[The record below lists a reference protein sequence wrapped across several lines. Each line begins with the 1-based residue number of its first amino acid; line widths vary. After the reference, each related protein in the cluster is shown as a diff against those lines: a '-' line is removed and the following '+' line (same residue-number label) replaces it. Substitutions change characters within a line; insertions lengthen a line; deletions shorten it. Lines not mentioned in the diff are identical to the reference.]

1 LKGFDIL
8 KAVNTFYK
16 ISIMK
21 NNYSIFIGLLLLFTL
36 SNCSPKEYPL
46 GNFQETRIVADGNS
60 IDWNLPLRFGSED
73 GELQY
78 NITNDN
84 TNIYVSVATS
94 DQSTQMRILRAGLSV
109 YIDTKGKTNK
119 SMGLSFPANDVLET
133 AGNYKTRGMGGN
145 KGGDQ
150 INFKKQLLMDK
161 DIFKTFGF
169 INMDNRVYDVS
180 DTTAIKLGINYDAFG
195 NLVFEAIIPIK
206 HIYNKTFTAKNA
218 PSLSV
223 GIVLNTTNRSE
234 NRPTAG
240 GEGRSEGGMRGGSG
254 GGMGGMGGG
263 MGGGGMRGGGG
274 MGGMGGGMRG
284 GGGMR
289 AGGGGFNTMNKV
301 IANWYQC
308 KLAFQ

>member
-1 LKGFDIL
+1 
-8 KAVNTFYK
+8 
-16 ISIMK
+16 MK
-21 NNYSIFIGLLLLFTL
+21 NNYSILIGLLSIFTL

-46 GNFQETRIVADGNS
+46 GNFQETPIVADGNS

-94 DQSTQMRILRAGLSV
+94 DQSTQMRILREGISV
-109 YIDTKGKTNK
+109 FIDTKGKTNK
-119 SMGLSFPANDVLET
+119 SMGLSFPANEVIEVNRNNNT
-133 AGNYKTRGMGGN
+133 IKMMGGD
-145 KGGDQ
+145 KRGDQ
-150 INFKKQLLMDK
+150 VNFKKQLLMDK

-180 DTTAIKLGINYDAFG
+180 DTIAIKLGINYDAFG
-195 NLVFEAIIPIK
+195 NLVFESIIPIK

-223 GIVLNTTNRSE
+223 GIVLNTTNRPE

-240 GEGRSEGGMRGGSG
+240 SEGRSEGGMRGGSG
-254 GGMGGMGGG
+254 GGMGGGGMGGG
-263 MGGGGMRGGGG
+263 SMSGGGGMRGGGG
-274 MGGMGGGMRG
+274 MGGMGGMGGGMRGGGMRG

-289 AGGGGFNTMNKV
+289 PGGGFNTMNKV

>member
-1 LKGFDIL
+1 
-8 KAVNTFYK
+8 
-16 ISIMK
+16 MK

-94 DQSTQMRILRAGLSV
+94 DQSTQMRILREGISV
-109 YIDTKGKTNK
+109 FIDTKGKTNK
-119 SMGLSFPANDVLET
+119 LMGLSFPANEVVEANRNNNT
-133 AGNYKTRGMGGN
+133 IKMMGGD
-145 KGGDQ
+145 KRGDQ
-150 INFKKQLLMDK
+150 VNFKKQLLMDK

-169 INMDNRVYDVS
+169 INMENRVYDVS
-180 DTTAIKLGINYDAFG
+180 DTTAIKLGINYDTFG
-195 NLVFEAIIPIK
+195 NLVFESIIPIK

-218 PSLSV
+218 PSLSL

-254 GGMGGMGGG
+254 GGMGGGGMGGG
-263 MGGGGMRGGGG
+263 SMGGGGMRGGGG

-284 GGGMR
+284 GGMRGGGGMR
-289 AGGGGFNTMNKV
+289 PGGGFNTMNKV